1 MAVNSGAELVA
12 GIVRV
17 AVGRVESIT
26 VDLGVTLSDGLAVA
40 VICTRVGNK
49 VEVAG
54 MQADNKTSRL
64 PVRKK
69 RRIISKL

>member
-1 MAVNSGAELVA
+1 MAVSSGAGLVA

-17 AVGRVESIT
+17 AAGRVESIT
-26 VDLGVTLSDGLAVA
+26 VDSGVTLSAGLAVA
-40 VICTRVGNK
+40 VICTKVGNK

-54 MQADNKTSRL
+54 IQAVNKTSRL

-69 RRIISKL
+69 RLIISKL